1 MILLE
6 DGHRILTESLTNKLT
21 SLTPDPLFLVLA
33 DYDGVTYKV
42 VYAEGQMTLSM
53 SMKCF
58 SQAKTFG
65 AMDVLAREYG
75 SLVKIQPEAG
85 YDVTLAWD
93 PSVVIATQGIFTS

>member
-6 DGHRILTESLTNKLT
+6 NGHRILSESLTNKLS
-21 SLTPDPLFLVLA
+21 SLNADPLYVVLA
-33 DYDGVTYKV
+33 DFDGVTYKL

-58 SQAKTFG
+58 SQAKAYG
-65 AMDVLAREYG
+65 AMQVLSREYG
-75 SLVKIQPEAG
+75 SLLKSDPESG

-93 PSVVIATQGIFTS
+93 PSVVIATSGIYF